1 MTMGAL
7 LCRSL
12 RVRDRRR
19 DGATERIAAGVEAVV
34 AGQLLPALGESG
46 AHPA

>member
-1 MTMGAL
+1 L
-7 LCRSL
+7 VRSSAGFF
-12 RVRDRRR
+12 VCGIVDG

-34 AGQLLPALGESG
+34 AGKLLPALGESG